1 MNTRRRRGVVAATA
15 AVLGVAALAVLAA
28 LTTGLGQASA
38 RSAGASVQSPL
49 RKACGSKIVIQT
61 DWFPEPEHGAVYQL
75 AGTKGSFN
83 KEKGRYTGSAKGV
96 KIEIRAG
103 GPFTGF
109 QQPISQIYQ
118 DSSIMLGFAT
128 SDEQIQLGK
137 KLPLVSIV
145 SPFEY
150 SPQILMW
157 NPQKLKINR
166 FADIK
171 GTGAK
176 VLVFAGGAWIDYL
189 QGKGWV
195 SSSQVDTSYD
205 GSPTRFVAADG
216 KIIQQGFAT
225 SEPWQ
230 YQHDIPQYGK
240 KVKYLLIK
248 DSGYTPYP
256 QTLAAKPA
264 VVRSKAACF
273 KLLVPMVQQAQIAY
287 VQHPKATNKLLEKLV
302 TELNTFWKLTPAGDA
317 YNAATQRKLG
327 LVQDGPDCTLGN
339 FNMKRV
345 QSTIN
350 KVLPI
355 FKSKG
360 LNTIN
365 PNLKASNIATNRFV
379 DPKIGLPKKGC
390 AKKK

>member
-1 MNTRRRRGVVAATA
+1 MKTRRRRRNVAATA
-15 AVLGVAALAVLAA
+15 AVLGAALAVLAA

-38 RSAGASVQSPL
+38 KTGAASAQSPL
-49 RKACGSKIVIQT
+49 RKACGSKIVIQS

-75 AGTKGSFN
+75 AGTRGSFD

-96 KIEIRAG
+96 QIEIRAG

-109 QQPISQIYQ
+109 QQPISQLYQ
-118 DSSIMLGFAT
+118 DSSITLGFAT

-157 NPQKLKINR
+157 NPQELSIKT

-171 GTGAK
+171 RTGAK
-176 VLVFAGGAWIDYL
+176 VLVFAGGAWVDYL

-195 SSSQVDTSYD
+195 SAGQVDTSYD
-205 GSPTRFVAADG
+205 GSPTRFVAANG
-216 KIIQQGFAT
+216 KIVQQGFAT

-230 YQHDIPQYGK
+230 YRHDIPQYGK
-240 KVKYLLIK
+240 NVKFLLIK

-256 QTLAAKPA
+256 QTLAAKPS
-264 VVRSKAACF
+264 VVSAKAACF
-273 KLLVPMVQQAQIAY
+273 KLLVPMVQRAQIAY
-287 VQHPKATNKLLEKLV
+287 VQHPQATNRLLERLV

-317 YNAATQRKLG
+317 YNTATQKKLG
-327 LVQDGPDCTLGN
+327 LVQNGPDCTLGN
-339 FNMKRV
+339 FNMKRLQGV
-345 QSTIN
+345 IN
-350 KVLPI
+350 RVLPI
-355 FKSKG
+355 FKAKG
-360 LNTIN
+360 LDTIN
-365 PNLKASNIATNRFV
+365 PNLRAGNIATNRFIDRKV
-379 DPKIGLPKKGC
+379 GMPKKGC
-390 AKKK
+390 AKRK

>member
-1 MNTRRRRGVVAATA
+1 MKTRRRRVVAATA
-15 AVLGVAALAVLAA
+15 AALGAALAVLAT

-38 RSAGASVQSPL
+38 KTGGASAQTPL

-75 AGTKGSFN
+75 AGTKGSFD
-83 KEKGRYTGSAKGV
+83 KAKGRYTGNTKGV
-96 KIEIRAG
+96 QIEIRAG

-118 DSSIMLGFAT
+118 DSNITLGFAT

-137 KLPLVSIV
+137 KLPLVSII

-157 NPQKLKINR
+157 NPQVLNIKR

-176 VLVFAGGAWIDYL
+176 VLVFAGGAWVDYL

-195 SSSQVDTSYD
+195 SAGQVDTSYD
-205 GSPTRFVAADG
+205 GSPTRFVAANG
-216 KIIQQGFAT
+216 KIVQQGFAT

-240 KVKYLLIK
+240 AVKYLLIK

-256 QTLAAKPA
+256 QTLAAKPN
-264 VVRSKAACF
+264 VVKSKAACF
-273 KLLVPMVQQAQIAY
+273 KLLVPMVQKAQIDY
-287 VQHPKATNKLLEKLV
+287 LQHPKATNGLLEKLV

-317 YNAATQRKLG
+317 YNTATQKKLG
-327 LVQDGPDCTLGN
+327 LVQNGPDCTLGN
-339 FNMKRV
+339 FNMKRLQGV
-345 QSTIN
+345 IN

-355 FKSKG
+355 FKAKG
-360 LNTIN
+360 LDTIN
-365 PNLKASNIATNRFV
+365 PNLRAGNIATNRFI

-390 AKKK
+390 AKSK